1 MDSVKNYIVNY
12 QVTAENKA
20 GEQFNRIAK
29 AAKAAEENIAPLMNQ
44 MRQINAYLKGLA
56 SDKNLEAIKQL
67 YNIKPTMDFSVIDKQ
82 IKELQQKS
90 VQAANQIARAYQK
103 AFEGQE
109 TVGKSKAKT
118 FNDMLKKNI
127 DELKK
132 ERAETA
138 KIIANQFNG
147 RYTDEKGFERL
158 TTGTFSKEK
167 GVSTTSETYV
177 PINLNDK
184 RYLSKL
190 QKTVVDKA
198 AFNEALEKYNTL
210 QEAINQKMSKA
221 PKAAAPIAS
230 TAVQET
236 VKQNEKDTKVAT
248 NSLVSQYQE
257 FLKKYDNFT
266 AQFQAKQE
274 AQKAAIT
281 KYNKVAKSNFLPSFK
296 ELDEHSAEA
305 IKDKFPSAYS
315 AYKTAKQNAPE
326 MVQMFKQKKELEAQ
340 KEELAK
346 KLQEA
351 ASTPV
356 ATAPTTKKVEKV
368 ISSPK
373 TDEKEYLG
381 TSAVNLGKA
390 AENLQKLNEAVKSFG
405 TGDKKINLTA
415 DITAATEQINK
426 FLETVRSM
434 RVAIPITFGGNG
446 FNAKKAIDEATGGI
460 TEEGKQANKVA
471 EGLFK
476 EKRGK
481 DNKKGLVASMP
492 DIVKQLDETVKAL
505 NSKTQHIDIAVRI
518 VAEGAQAQLE
528 AAVKELKVP
537 SIEVPIQLGK
547 LSASGKGKKNKAGL
561 GQLEQAAQEIQKQA
575 DSLKQQINEKNK
587 NVSVKFKT
595 SLDDK
600 GAKDQLKS
608 VAQELKELAAKEKI
622 LFSASIKPIE
632 GKVEDIVSKLKG
644 NRKIEIPFQAKL
656 KSSGMVGQMR
666 SVVDDVKDKKV
677 AVNIGVKLVSTGASA
692 QLDDIIKGVQE
703 KASKKSSIRIKV
715 GLSKTGYWSDLNNI
729 VKDIREQSS
738 KRRVEIPIKL
748 VTEKVSEQFSKLLSQ
763 LQKEAESHPIKINTT
778 VNIAESM
785 AKLRESVD
793 NLSKVVSKSNG
804 KSSIRANSAA
814 VGGSNRFGGE
824 IIDGARNTASE
835 RAYFRSP
842 GKAMGGGANTD
853 FYTRMRA
860 WAYPITGNTSFG
872 AQTPYA
878 LSMMKDMG
886 SMMAVGGFMGAI
898 GSGLH
903 QAIDYQ
909 NTMKTVQAILQ
920 TSDDNYNNNT
930 FNQMQRIVRNVGK
943 ETKFTAPQVAGA
955 ARFMAMAGLNTRDI
969 SNAIRPVA
977 DVALIGD
984 TDLATT
990 ADKLT
995 NVMTTFGLK
1004 SNQMRDIADI
1014 MTSTFT
1020 RSNTDMMMLA
1030 ESAKYAGGIAHLY
1043 GGKDFMKTFSDTM
1056 AMFGVL
1062 GNSGIQASSAGTT
1075 IRMMYQNL
1083 MQPNKNQLKE
1093 LQKYHI
1099 FTRDKN
1105 GQPLQMVDILKE
1117 LAAKVPR
1124 EQMADAIGKMFR
1136 ITAQPGAAALAT
1148 HIYDLVGNPATGKK
1162 GLIEANREA
1171 MGTDVS
1177 GHIADQKKMTL
1188 SGLIYQVQ
1196 SAFGEGILQAVE
1208 HRQAKWTEL
1217 LGKLRDF
1224 LAKPETIESLSK
1236 IVDLV
1241 ENMATVMLKFVNI
1254 WAKAYAFAPS
1264 LVNTFLT
1271 IQMFMTQLGY
1281 LITPLTQMVG
1291 VMHTFGLRMGAF
1303 KRLMAGGTMASM
1315 SAAGGA
1321 SLGGV
1326 AEGAFMA
1333 VGNTRF
1339 RSGQATLLPYIPL
1352 AEQKKQKEMAEYSR
1366 RMASLKHFANL
1377 SGRRAQRY
1385 KWAARDLE
1393 NVAFTGMTL
1402 AESRQFIHQQMRL
1415 GATMPGYQKITRAA
1429 QAQEEAMASA
1439 AMAERMRRDAQAR
1452 MAEMRAVQHERL
1464 MAIRRPMQLEDA
1476 ALMRRF
1482 ARMHPVENMKRSF
1495 SAGRALM
1502 AVDLMST
1509 LRSMGTSIKGFFTN
1523 LMGGLA
1529 KAVGM
1534 LTSPVGLAI
1543 GALAALGAGMYLA
1556 ISRINDY
1563 NDKLKHNA
1571 DILGKRENNAL
1582 KPQMDR
1588 INRLELKYVG
1598 NVRFTSD
1605 RTTLITNSTPKQKV
1619 PGNRWVKTTSSEV
1632 DAENAANSLYSKIY
1646 NNRNMLNAY
1655 YAHPELMKGVHGDT
1669 ATAMLTSAYSGGD
1682 QRTTAMAINQT
1693 AADVRARNAVYYQG
1707 TIAKATVDAQQ
1718 KIIELRKQMMAGK
1731 IDNKTY
1737 RFKAMRIVNQTA
1749 NPNQKGLLDVN
1760 GYNAGELSKNEPY
1773 WYRFKVYQQGA
1784 KETLMREL
1792 MAQKGSITGQLEAIK
1807 SLKGK
1812 VSLFS
1817 NQWWDS
1823 IAHIVEGMR
1832 GTYRIAGRQI
1842 NIALHTLPNG
1852 RIDYS
1857 NIIEQI
1863 RTIASNLKLNIAD
1876 FANMAASVYRTL
1888 SDLGVIKGSQYYSTA
1903 RKFVYSQIQ
1912 HAPVSASMAAQWW
1925 DAKIGK
1931 GNKNAK
1937 YKGRTREQ
1945 FIKGVSG
1952 NKAGDGFGKD
1962 REIIRQTSAYAAADA
1977 QVRQIKAQQVQ
1988 LKKLANGSKNGAK
2001 NTGTKNTN
2009 NGFPNGRLTGGG
2021 TSRTGRGGNGGGST
2035 PNQKD
2040 YASTYGGGSSRPT
2053 QVIIQIDKLANFDRT
2068 MIAKDA
2074 NDQQIIAMVENKI
2087 SEALMMLSGAALN
2100 TVGSVIAQGVNQV

>member
-446 FNAKKAIDEATGGI
+446 FNAKKAIDEATGSI

-505 NSKTQHIDIAVRI
+505 NSKTQHIDIAIRI

-547 LSASGKGKKNKAGL
+547 LSASGKSKKNKAGL

-814 VGGSNRFGGE
+814 VGGSNRFGGG
-824 IIDGARNTASE
+824 IIDGARNTVSE
-835 RAYFRSP
+835 RAYLRSP

-886 SMMAVGGFMGAI
+886 SMMAVGGVMGAI
-898 GSGLH
+898 GTGLH

-943 ETKFTAPQVAGA
+943 KTKFTAPQVAGA

-1385 KWAARDLE
+1385 KWAARDLG

-1402 AESRQFIHQQMRL
+1402 AESRQFIHQRMRL
-1415 GATMPGYQKITRAA
+1415 GATMPGDQRVIRAA

-1439 AMAERMRRDAQAR
+1439 AMAERMHRDAQAR

-1543 GALAALGAGMYLA
+1543 GALAALGAVIYSVYKDYKKRQSEINNINKGGEIAQKSFEHTRKNAINTAINSLQHLKAAKNIVTKQNKPQPKFLGGTNAQLAHNKALSALDGNNGVMSADRVFHAYGLNKNIYLDPDV
-1556 ISRINDY
+1556 IKDY
-1563 NDKLKHNA
+1563 NNKKA
-1571 DILGKRENNAL
+1571 RYIGGK
-1582 KPQMDR
+1582 K
-1588 INRLELKYVG
+1588 ELMYTGGYAIPVE
-1598 NVRFTSD
+1598 
-1605 RTTLITNSTPKQKV
+1605 
-1619 PGNRWVKTTSSEV
+1619 SSELINSAKQV
-1632 DAENAANSLYSKIY
+1632 AVISEWAKLAVQAPKTQKALNDMAKAIADGNKTKQQEILAQYKPSSLLRMSELNGPNAVKRIQNPAIY
-1646 NNRNMLNAY
+1646 YEYQYAQYKALRDMMDNGIGVAGH
-1655 YAHPELMKGVHGDT
+1655 YAHATSMINSYNKLNTKERERFNGAELARQLAQSVTLSINGSKVALSLDKMGNIDWATLANTVNNGVP
-1669 ATAMLTSAYSGGD
+1669 L
-1682 QRTTAMAINQT
+1682 NF
-1693 AADVRARNAVYYQG
+1693 
-1707 TIAKATVDAQQ
+1707 AQQ
-1718 KIIELRKQMMAGK
+1718 KDILQNVYSAIYNDPSIA
-1731 IDNKTY
+1731 NS
-1737 RFKAMRIVNQTA
+1737 ANIVA
-1749 NPNQKGLLDVN
+1749 LLDKYLPQIANLTLNIPNFNPTGDYWV
-1760 GYNAGELSKNEPY
+1760 NEP
-1773 WYRFKVYQQGA
+1773 RVLPGKKSA
-1784 KETLMREL
+1784 K
-1792 MAQKGSITGQLEAIK
+1792 
-1807 SLKGK
+1807 
-1812 VSLFS
+1812 
-1817 NQWWDS
+1817 
-1823 IAHIVEGMR
+1823 
-1832 GTYRIAGRQI
+1832 
-1842 NIALHTLPNG
+1842 NG
-1852 RIDYS
+1852 RRPAKNDLLSGLPRINLNGGLKFKMPEDPLNANIKKKGYLFGTAKAQGVGHKKSQS
-1857 NIIEQI
+1857 NV
-1863 RTIASNLKLNIAD
+1863 LHH
-1876 FANMAASVYRTL
+1876 
-1888 SDLGVIKGSQYYSTA
+1888 STA
-1903 RKFVYSQIQ
+1903 SAHVPAYTRK
-1912 HAPVSASMAAQWW
+1912 
-1925 DAKIGK
+1925 
-1931 GNKNAK
+1931 
-1937 YKGRTREQ
+1937 
-1945 FIKGVSG
+1945 
-1952 NKAGDGFGKD
+1952 
-1962 REIIRQTSAYAAADA
+1962 
-1977 QVRQIKAQQVQ
+1977 
-1988 LKKLANGSKNGAK
+1988 
-2001 NTGTKNTN
+2001 
-2009 NGFPNGRLTGGG
+2009 
-2021 TSRTGRGGNGGGST
+2021 GNGGGITSGTYGGTT
-2035 PNQKD
+2035 PKNKHTPSQKD
-2040 YASTYGGGSSRPT
+2040 YANTYGGGSSKPT
-2053 QVIIQIDKLANFDRT
+2053 IVNINIQNLCNFDRT
-2068 MIAKDA
+2068 MITKNIDDKRVAEICENKVSEG
-2074 NDQQIIAMVENKI
+2074 IAMLTSIALTEAGGRI
-2087 SEALMMLSGAALN
+2087 SDGLN
-2100 TVGSVIAQGVNQV
+2100 HT